1 MFRSASR
8 APVLLAAVL
17 LAGGCAGVSAR
28 APERAAADPSPAPP
42 SSWQPPP
49 SVPAGEIAEAAPR
62 PPTPVVS
69 PAPVATPVPRLPPPG
84 FGAPTVA
91 AGLPAQVEPEP
102 PAPAEPEP
110 VLLREVEQEP
120 GGATGGEESI
130 AEDEAAEES
139 EGLVEREGGGADWF
153 EIPDRPE
160 VLDVVAEWS
169 GGRRRLT
176 LDSALRRGERYLPMI
191 REIFRE
197 EGVPEDLAYL
207 ALVES
212 HFHQDARSPAAA
224 LGLWQFIE
232 STGRAC
238 GLRIDWWVDER
249 LDPEA
254 STRAAALHLKELY
267 ARFQDWELAL
277 AAYNAGPN
285 GLERAIRRGAGSD
298 FWELAEGRVL
308 RAETRRYVPKFY
320 AALHLARSAEVGAG
334 EELDPVEP
342 LRYDTVRIDSPVD
355 LRTAARAAG
364 VPVARL
370 RELNPAL
377 RRGCTPPSAE
387 PFALRVPEGTGG
399 AVGEALAKMPPSQRL
414 DFVRYRL
421 KPGDTLWGISRRYGA
436 PVAAIMELNALRDAR
451 RLRPGHELVLPVPSG
466 RNGTAAAARAPSG
479 PARAEPGVHVVAAGE
494 TVWSIARR
502 HGVAV
507 RDVLQWNRLGSSAVV
522 RPGDRLRVKG
532 PRAAPRE
539 PPAGSDVHVVSRGES
554 LWAIARRYGLSLE
567 ELLERSGLSASSVL
581 RPGDRIVVGAGSA
594 GGVGGLLN

>member
-1 MFRSASR
+1 
-8 APVLLAAVL
+8 
-17 LAGGCAGVSAR
+17 
-28 APERAAADPSPAPP
+28 
-42 SSWQPPP
+42 
-49 SVPAGEIAEAAPR
+49 
-62 PPTPVVS
+62 
-69 PAPVATPVPRLPPPG
+69 VA
-84 FGAPTVA
+84 
-91 AGLPAQVEPEP
+91 
-102 PAPAEPEP
+102 
-110 VLLREVEQEP
+110 EQEP
-120 GGATGGEESI
+120 GDPAGWEASAVEG
-130 AEDEAAEES
+130 EAAEES
-139 EGLVEREGGGADWF
+139 EGLAGEEEVGTDWF
-153 EIPDRPE
+153 AIPDRPE

-267 ARFQDWELAL
+267 ERFQDWELAL

-320 AALHLARSAEVGAG
+320 AALHLARSSEAGAG
-334 EELDPVEP
+334 EELAPVEP
-342 LRYDTVRIDSPVD
+342 LRYDIVRIDSPVD
-355 LRTAARAAG
+355 LRTVARAAG
-364 VPVARL
+364 VPAARL

-377 RRGCTPPSAE
+377 RRGCTPPSEE
-387 PFALRVPEGTGG
+387 PFELRVPEGSGE
-399 AVGEALAKMPPSQRL
+399 AVGAALAKIPPSQRL

-451 RLRPGHELVLPVPSG
+451 RLRPGNELVLPVPSG
-466 RNGTAAAARAPSG
+466 RSGTVAAARAPSG
-479 PARAEPGVHVVAAGE
+479 PVRPEPGVHVVAAGE

-522 RPGDRLRVKG
+522 RPGDRLRVTG
-532 PRAAPRE
+532 PQAARRGA
-539 PPAGSDVHVVSRGES
+539 PAGSEVHVVSRGES

-581 RPGDRIVVGAGSA
+581 RPGDRIVVGAGSG

>member
-1 MFRSASR
+1 M
-8 APVLLAAVL
+8 AAV
-17 LAGGCAGVSAR
+17 
-28 APERAAADPSPAPP
+28 AAE
-42 SSWQPPP
+42 PPP
-49 SVPAGEIAEAAPR
+49 RAE
-62 PPTPVVS
+62 
-69 PAPVATPVPRLPPPG
+69 
-84 FGAPTVA
+84 
-91 AGLPAQVEPEP
+91 QVP

-110 VLLREVEQEP
+110 VVPPEGGSVGWVESAA
-120 GGATGGEESI
+120 GDDASAGS
-130 AEDEAAEES
+130 EAGVEAEE
-139 EGLVEREGGGADWF
+139 VPADWF

-212 HFHQDARSPAAA
+212 HFHHDARSPAAA

-254 STRAAALHLKELY
+254 STRAAARHLEELY
-267 ARFQDWELAL
+267 ERFQDWELAL

-298 FWELAEGRVL
+298 FWELAEGRAL

-320 AALHLARSAEVGAG
+320 AALHLARSSEPGAG

-342 LRYDTVRIDSPVD
+342 FRYDTVRIDSPVD

-364 VPVARL
+364 VSVARL

-387 PFALRVPEGTGG
+387 PFDLRVPEGSGG
-399 AVGEALAKMPPSQRL
+399 AVEEALAKIPPSQRL

-421 KPGDTLWGISRRYGA
+421 KTGDTLWGISRRYGA
-436 PVAAIMELNALRDAR
+436 PVAAIMELNGLRDAR
-451 RLRPGHELVLPVPSG
+451 RLRPGHELVVPVPPGRSG
-466 RNGTAAAARAPSG
+466 
-479 PARAEPGVHVVAAGE
+479 VVVAAGAP
-494 TVWSIARR
+494 SRR
-502 HGVAV
+502 RG
-507 RDVLQWNRLGSSAVV
+507 RSPGSTWW
-522 RPGDRLRVKG
+522 
-532 PRAAPRE
+532 PRARPCGASPGGM
-539 PPAGSDVHVVSRGES
+539 ASRS
-554 LWAIARRYGLSLE
+554 ARCC
-567 ELLERSGLSASSVL
+567 SGT
-581 RPGDRIVVGAGSA
+581 GSA
-594 GGVGGLLN
+594 LPPWCVRGTGSGCGLPRPPGRPWGARPRPARGSTW